1 MSRNPIGLLVI
12 GAGPA
17 GLTLA
22 LQAHVYGAQVRII
35 ERRPEP
41 FRPSLAMIMHPRTL
55 EGLRPLGVIDAL
67 LAHADTTPEIDLHL
81 GRRTI
86 RIRLE
91 EFGVYG
97 SAFPRPVLLRQSDI
111 EAVLSD
117 ALAARG
123 VRVER
128 GVELIDLDQQAA
140 PITAVVRSAAGQ
152 ETITCQYLAGCDGV
166 GSTVRDHAGIAWQG
180 GPYSQEVLL
189 ADVDLAPGLAAGVA
203 HMIAERAGLVFLFP
217 LGERA
222 AWRMLATRPAIGDDI
237 PFGQFGPRPP
247 DQDLQRLLTDA
258 GLEASI
264 SHVMW
269 SARVRLQHRVAATFR
284 TGHVFLVGEAAHVH
298 SPAGGQ
304 GMNTAVQDA
313 VNLGWKL
320 AFLSR
325 PSSPDR
331 PDGVLLTSYDQERR
345 RVARRVLA
353 MTHLIF
359 WGEAGTGRVPSF
371 VRGVLAPMAA
381 PLVPLLLRS
390 TGILSAVVWL
400 LGEFWVD
407 YWQSPLSTDLAP
419 KVCMGPRPGE
429 RVADREVTCEGQQ
442 IRLHDLIVEPG
453 IHVLLDRDAAAL
465 DEAALAPSVQ
475 VHRLSSR
482 PGTGVLIIRP
492 DGYVGFRAAS
502 LDVEQVTGW
511 LALAT
516 GQGG

>member
-1 MSRNPIGLLVI
+1 MTGDPIDLLVI

-22 LQAHVYGAQVRII
+22 LQAHTYGAQVRII
-35 ERRPEP
+35 EQRPEP
-41 FRPSLAMIMHPRTL
+41 FRPSRAMIMHPRTL
-55 EGLRPLGVIDAL
+55 EVLRPLGVIDAL
-67 LAHADTTPEIDLHL
+67 LTYADVTPEIDLHL
-81 GRRTI
+81 GRRTA

-91 EFGVYG
+91 QFGVYG
-97 SAFPRPVLLRQSDI
+97 SPFPRPMLLRQSDV

-128 GVELIDLDQQAA
+128 GVELIDFDHKAA
-140 PITAVVRSAAGQ
+140 PITAIARSATGQ

-166 GSTVRDHAGIAWQG
+166 GSTVRTRAGIAWQG
-180 GPYSQEVLL
+180 GPYCQEVLL
-189 ADVDLAPGLAAGVA
+189 ADVDLAPGLAPGVA
-203 HMIAERAGLVFLFP
+203 HVIAERAGLVFLFP

-237 PFGQFGPRPP
+237 PFGQFGPGPP

-258 GLEASI
+258 GLQASI
-264 SHVMW
+264 SHVRW
-269 SARVRLQHRVAATFR
+269 SARVRLQHRIAATLR

-304 GMNTAVQDA
+304 GMNTAIQDA

-325 PSSPDR
+325 ASRPDE

-353 MTHLIF
+353 LTHLIF
-359 WGEAGTGRVPSF
+359 WGEAGTGWVPSF
-371 VRGVLAPMAA
+371 VRGVLAPLAA
-381 PLVPLLLRS
+381 PLVPLMLRS
-390 TGILSAVVWL
+390 PGILSAALWL

-407 YWQSPLSTDLAP
+407 YWHSPLSTDLAP
-419 KVCMGPRPGE
+419 KIRIGPRPGE
-429 RVADREVTCEGQQ
+429 RLANREVTCEGQQ

-453 IHVLLDRDAAAL
+453 IHVLLDRDAGAL
-465 DEAALAPSVQ
+465 DEAALAPCVR

-482 PGTGVLIIRP
+482 PGKGVLIIRP

-511 LALAT
+511 LAVAT
-516 GQGG
+516 GQRG